1 MAKLNARVVDRRELR
16 AADVAAMYALYQST
30 YESTSR
36 ARFES
41 DLAGKDHV
49 IELREGDRL
58 RGFST
63 LEAFG
68 MEVDGRRC
76 HVLFSGDTLIERDFW
91 GEHALALA
99 FCEFAG
105 RLRAAQPGVPLY
117 WFLISKG
124 YRTYRYLSVYARRYY
139 PHHAESTPATQQ
151 RLLDAMA
158 RHKFREA
165 YDPATGLIRFA
176 QSQGHLRPALAGV
189 RDGLLERPEV
199 RFFLARN
206 PRYGEGDELACM
218 TELRLDNLRSHAQ
231 RAFAAGLS
239 APVVDGRA

>member
-1 MAKLNARVVDRRELR
+1 MK
-16 AADVAAMYALYQST
+16 
-30 YESTSR
+30 
-36 ARFES
+36 
-41 DLAGKDHV
+41 
-49 IELREGDRL
+49 
-58 RGFST
+58 
-63 LEAFG
+63 
-68 MEVDGRRC
+68 C
-76 HVLFSGDTLIERDFW
+76 
-91 GEHALALA
+91 
-99 FCEFAG
+99 
-105 RLRAAQPGVPLY
+105 LRAAQPGVPLY

-239 APVVDGRA
+239 VVGWVGTGYLASHPLALATTLAGYGLLLRDRHFLGLVFIGAFGVSSFFAYLGADHFLAEDTAIEYLFYHVLDPAVPFGGYKMSGYGREGGAEHLDEYLNTKSVWLRLD